1 MRRIALTGGIA
12 TGKSYVRRRLEA
24 LGLPAIDADAV
35 VHGLLGPGPAAS
47 RVAGRFGNAFLDAA
61 GGIDRRALG
70 RLVFSDQSAR
80 ADLEAILHPL
90 VYERIAAWMAERQ
103 AAGAAAALADIPLL
117 FETGHEGDFDVV
129 VVAACDPEE
138 QVRRVMARDKLDE
151 AAARARLA
159 AQWPITRKAAAADHV
174 IQTGGTFEET
184 DRQVD
189 ALYRLLASP
198 GVS

>member
-35 VHGLLGPGPAAS
+35 VHELLGPGPAAL
-47 RVAGRFGNAFLDAA
+47 RIAGRFGKAFLDAA

-70 RLVFSDQSAR
+70 RLVFSDPSAR

-90 VYERIAAWMAERQ
+90 VYERIAQWMAGLEV
-103 AAGAAAALADIPLL
+103 AGVGAALADIPLL

-129 VVAACDPEE
+129 VVAACDPEA
-138 QVRRVMARDKLDE
+138 QVRRVMARDRLDE
-151 AAARARLA
+151 RAARARLA
-159 AQWPITRKAAAADHV
+159 AQWPIARKAAAADHV
-174 IQTGGTFEET
+174 IQTDGTFEET

-189 ALYRLLASP
+189 ALYRLL
-198 GVS
+198 V